1 MDMGEMNTII
11 DGLRERPRM
20 PPEIAKSIVQAMAK
34 VKRLENDAENKFQ
47 HYKYASVDAFFE
59 ALGPILSEC
68 KIFSIPNEI
77 DSEVMQLSS
86 TDDRGVSKVSNWL
99 VVNYEMVIYHESG
112 VEFALPPKRI
122 QVVASG
128 PQSYGAWMSY
138 AEKFV
143 WKGLL
148 KIPTGD
154 ADVDDMDQ
162 RGLPDRRDNRP
173 QQRQKPAPE
182 PAEMYSA
189 EKSASAREIMLS
201 ELPLCTSRGLLAAW
215 FARHDAEG
223 ALMTVEDCN
232 VVAKAYNDKRAEFE
246 ASDGGKQ

>member
-1 MDMGEMNTII
+1 MTDIEQDVAVVGSNAPPP
-11 DGLRERPRM
+11 RPKM
-20 PPEIAKSIVQAMAK
+20 PPEIAAAIVKAMGM

-68 KIFSIPNEI
+68 KIFSIPHEI
-77 DSEVMQLSS
+77 SSDVMQLSS
-86 TDDRGVSKVSNWL
+86 TDDRGVSKTSNWL
-99 VVNYEMVIYHESG
+99 VVNYSMVIYHESG
-112 VEFALPPKRI
+112 VEFALLPKKI
-122 QVVASG
+122 QVAASG
-128 PQSYGAWMSY
+128 PQSYGSWQSY

-162 RGLPDRRDNRP
+162 RGLPERRNNG
-173 QQRQKPAPE
+173 QRIKE
-182 PAEMYSA
+182 PPREMYSV
-189 EKSASAREIMLS
+189 EKSAAAREVMLS
-201 ELPLCTSRGLLAAW
+201 ELPLCSNRGLLASW

-232 VVAKAYNDKRAEFE
+232 LVAAAYNAKRVELE
-246 ASDGGKQ
+246 AADGKK